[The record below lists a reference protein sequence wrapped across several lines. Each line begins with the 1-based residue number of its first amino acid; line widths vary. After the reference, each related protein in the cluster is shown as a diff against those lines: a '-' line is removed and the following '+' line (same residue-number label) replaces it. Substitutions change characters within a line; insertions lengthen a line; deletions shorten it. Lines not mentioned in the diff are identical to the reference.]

1 MDKKKLNEEDD
12 SSNVLPFSNLPLEHD
27 LEETKE
33 KDEKE
38 EIPPESEDVH
48 GNEITF
54 LQKLK
59 SSLGIQ
65 RDMTVQITSKMMMKG
80 AVKARKRGINLDLAP
95 VIILDFAGQE
105 VFYSTHQ
112 SFLTHQGI
120 YVLVING
127 SLNLDSEIPSESFI
141 PGRHGKPTTRGRLL
155 Y

>member
-1 MDKKKLNEEDD
+1 MNVKLNEEDY
-12 SSNVLPFSNLPLEHD
+12 SSNALLLSTLPLEHD
-27 LEETKE
+27 LEETKK

-38 EIPPESEDVH
+38 GSPPESEDVPGH
-48 GNEITF
+48 EITF

-59 SSLGIQ
+59 SFLGIQ
-65 RDMTVQITSKMMMKG
+65 RDMTVQITSKMMMEG
-80 AVKARKRGINLDLAP
+80 AVKARKRGINLNLAP

-127 SLNLDSEIPSESFI
+127 SLHLDSDIPSESFI
-141 PGRHGKPTTRGRLL
+141 PGRHGRPTTRGRLL

>member
-1 MDKKKLNEEDD
+1 VNAKLNEEDD
-12 SSNVLPFSNLPLEHD
+12 SSNVLLLSNLPLEHD

-38 EIPPESEDVH
+38 ESPAESED
-48 GNEITF
+48 EMTI
-54 LQKLK
+54 LQQLK
-59 SSLGIQ
+59 SFFGIQ
-65 RDMTVQITSKMMMKG
+65 RDMSVRITSKMMMEG
-80 AVKARKRGINLDLAP
+80 AVKARKRGINLNLAP

-120 YVLVING
+120 YILVING
-127 SLNLDSEIPSESFI
+127 SLNLDSEIPLESFI
-141 PGRHGKPTTRGRLL
+141 PGRHCKPTTRGRLL

>member
-1 MDKKKLNEEDD
+1 MNAKLNEEDD
-12 SSNVLPFSNLPLEHD
+12 SSNVLLLSNLPLEHD

-38 EIPPESEDVH
+38 ESPAESED
-48 GNEITF
+48 EMTI
-54 LQKLK
+54 LQQLK
-59 SSLGIQ
+59 SFFGIQ
-65 RDMTVQITSKMMMKG
+65 RDMSVRITSKMMMEG
-80 AVKARKRGINLDLAP
+80 AVKARKRGINLNLAP

-120 YVLVING
+120 YILVING
-127 SLNLDSEIPSESFI
+127 SLNLDSEIPLESFI
-141 PGRHGKPTTRGRLL
+141 PGRHCKPTTRGRLL